1 MDASAFDG
9 DLLQTF
15 VAVIDCGGFA
25 KAGLRR
31 HLTQSTVSQQM
42 RRLEERAGRP
52 LFAPAGRQR
61 ALTEAGETLLRY
73 ARKILALYDAAA
85 TSLRDSEAGGLVR
98 IGVPQDF
105 AEARLPTLLRALH
118 RSHPGVRLEVRVG
131 VSRDLRSLVE
141 ASVID
146 AAVVLHDPRA
156 RPGILLAHKRAGWLA
171 SPDFERPAP
180 GEPWPLALFDP
191 PCLVR
196 ESALQALDAARIPW
210 RIAYSS
216 ASLTGL
222 FAAVRAGLAVTAR
235 LAEDAAH
242 GLRLLDHRA
251 GLPALGR
258 FRFELLL
265 GAEPMSPAVKT
276 LASVLRSGVVRPGRV
291 RAGVPVGGRG
301 SRSAAE

>member
-1 MDASAFDG
+1 MDAGAFDG

-42 RRLEERAGRP
+42 RRLEERVGQP
-52 LFAPAGRQR
+52 LFAPAGRHR

-85 TSLRDSEAGGLVR
+85 TALRDGGAGGTVR

-105 AEARLPTLLRALH
+105 AEGRLPALLRALH

-131 VSRDLRSLVE
+131 ASRDLRALVDD
-141 ASVID
+141 AVID
-146 AAVVLHDPRA
+146 AAVVLHDPRG
-156 RPGILLAHKRAGWLA
+156 RPGALLAHKRAAWLA
-171 SPDFERPAP
+171 SADFELPAR

-196 ESALQALDAARIPW
+196 EAALRALDAERIPW

-216 ASLTGL
+216 PSLTGV
-222 FAAVRAGLAVTAR
+222 FAAVRAGHAVTAR
-235 LAEDAAH
+235 LADDARS
-242 GLRLLDHRA
+242 GLRLLDRRA

-265 GAEPMSPAVKT
+265 GAEPIPPAVKALVT
-276 LASVLRSGVVRPGRV
+276 VLRRDAFTRAAFGRP
-291 RAGVPVGGRG
+291 PDEH
-301 SRSAAE
+301 AA